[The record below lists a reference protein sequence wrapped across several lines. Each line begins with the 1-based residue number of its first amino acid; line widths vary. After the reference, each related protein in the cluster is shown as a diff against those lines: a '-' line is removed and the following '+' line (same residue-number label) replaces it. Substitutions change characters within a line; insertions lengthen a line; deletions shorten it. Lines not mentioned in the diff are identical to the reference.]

1 MALNKIVRVI
11 KSMKPRTSIKHT
23 ELSNL
28 RFLNVEDIVKQFCSN
43 HAHKIFNNA
52 CPSYLKN
59 NSLKINEHHKQNT
72 ASSLFNYLIPKIKGI
87 ESTTFYCNAIQD
99 WNLLHVSIESIV

>member
-1 MALNKIVRVI
+1 MGPRLRI
-11 KSMKPRTSIKHT
+11 KQT

-28 RFLNVEDIVKQFCSN
+28 GSLNVENRVKRLRLN

-59 NSLKINEHHKQNT
+59 NSLKIK
-72 ASSLFNYLIPKIKGI
+72 
-87 ESTTFYCNAIQD
+87 
-99 WNLLHVSIESIV
+99 